1 MYQVKKVHYIED
13 LIEDQKILL
22 AGATLKIEVDYM
34 EEYEKK
40 ESAAIENGIYVSTQ
54 SLVEFHLSLY
64 PSESTTQ
71 ETDWI
76 YYLFGRRV
84 RA

>member
-1 MYQVKKVHYIED
+1 MKKVHYIED
-13 LIEDQKILL
+13 WIECEKIVL
-22 AGATLKIEVDYM
+22 ASATLKNKINHM

>member
-54 SLVEFHLSLY
+54 KSC
-64 PSESTTQ
+64 
-71 ETDWI
+71 
-76 YYLFGRRV
+76 
-84 RA
+84 